1 MLVLTNNTKGILENL
16 SKGMRIAE
24 WKMSPPSPPLLF
36 ENSLSPLPF
45 VELSRGNKTKII
57 HMEHENYCY
66 VKDAKWLE
74 VDQLH
79 VQSFYKGG

>member
-1 MLVLTNNTKGILENL
+1 MLVLKNNTKGILENL

-24 WKMSPPSPPLLF
+24 WKMSPPAPFMF
-36 ENSLSPLPF
+36 ENALSPLPF
-45 VELSRGNKTKII
+45 VELSRGNKTKKL

-79 VQSFYKGG
+79 V

>member
-1 MLVLTNNTKGILENL
+1 MLKNNTKGILENL

-24 WKMSPPSPPLLF
+24 WKMSPPPPFMF
-36 ENSLSPLPF
+36 ENALSPLPF
-45 VELSRGNKTKII
+45 VELSRGNKTKKL

-79 VQSFYKGG
+79 V

>member
-1 MLVLTNNTKGILENL
+1 MLVLKNNTKGILENL
-16 SKGMRIAE
+16 SKGMRKAE
-24 WKMSPPSPPLLF
+24 WKMSPPPPPPFMF
-36 ENSLSPLPF
+36 ENALSPLPF
-45 VELSRGNKTKII
+45 VELSRGNKMKII

-79 VQSFYKGG
+79 V

>member
-1 MLVLTNNTKGILENL
+1 MLVLKNNTKGILENL

-24 WKMSPPSPPLLF
+24 WKMSPPPPFMF
-36 ENSLSPLPF
+36 ENALSPLPF
-45 VELSRGNKTKII
+45 VELSRGNKTKKL
-57 HMEHENYCY
+57 HMERENYCY

-79 VQSFYKGG
+79 V

>member
-1 MLVLTNNTKGILENL
+1 M
-16 SKGMRIAE
+16 
-24 WKMSPPSPPLLF
+24 F
-36 ENSLSPLPF
+36 ENALSPLPF
-45 VELSRGNKTKII
+45 VELSRGNKTKKL

-79 VQSFYKGG
+79 V

>member
-1 MLVLTNNTKGILENL
+1 M
-16 SKGMRIAE
+16 
-24 WKMSPPSPPLLF
+24 F
-36 ENSLSPLPF
+36 ENALSPLPL
-45 VELSRGNKTKII
+45 VELSSGNKTKVIQ
-57 HMEHENYCY
+57 MEHENCCY

>member
-1 MLVLTNNTKGILENL
+1 MLVLKNKTKGILENL
-16 SKGMRIAE
+16 SKGRRKAE
-24 WKMSPPSPPLLF
+24 GKMSPPPPPPFMF
-36 ENSLSPLPF
+36 ENALSPLPF
-45 VELSRGNKTKII
+45 VELSRGNKMKII

-79 VQSFYKGG
+79 V